1 MLLYCFL
8 EAHLNAPKILTKL
21 EIKLSSKDYAKGS
34 DGIHLLRI
42 SENNYQLIF
51 GESKLHENLTDSISD
66 AFKSIHDFITRDK
79 NNLTDEIGLISTQ
92 LCKEAYAEDL
102 YLFLKDEVI

>member
-1 MLLYCFL
+1 M
-8 EAHLNAPKILTKL
+8 
-21 EIKLSSKDYAKGS
+21 
-34 DGIHLLRI
+34 
-42 SENNYQLIF
+42 
-51 GESKLHENLTDSISD
+51 HENLTDSISD

-102 YLFLKDEVI
+102 YLFLKDIIIPKANIQNPIVKNNAFAIFAGFEIILTDEEKRMRNDIFLNTIRNKINSSR